1 MNELYFIL
9 AGCLAMAIVVA
20 WLNTRPINDSESKVD
35 SQSKSDL

>member
-20 WLNTRPINDSESKVD
+20 WLNTRPEPEIDSEIKEI
-35 SQSKSDL
+35 KYDL

>member
-20 WLNTRPINDSESKVD
+20 WLNTRPESGSESKVD